1 MKKKPKISKVDY
13 EDLGSTYQVVE
24 IALLNQVLKTNG
36 ISDKRKRRKIC
47 EDFIFD
53 QGVILD
59 GGAFQTEP
67 DGKWYAPVLCFA
79 GTEGNPEDGEFVRTK
94 KFYKLTD
101 DFSGYHEYAL
111 GNMDYFFDECKE
123 KTTFDWGPEH
133 E

>member
-1 MKKKPKISKVDY
+1 MKKKSKAAKVGY

-24 IALLNQVLKTNG
+24 IALLNQVLKANG

-59 GGAFQTEP
+59 GGGFQTEP
-67 DGKWYAPVLCFA
+67 GGKWYGPVLCFA
-79 GTEGNPEDGEFVRTK
+79 DTDGNHDEGEFFRTK
-94 KFYKLTD
+94 KFYKHVD
-101 DFSGYHEYAL
+101 DLPYHEYAL
-111 GNMDYFFDECKE
+111 GNIHYFFDECKE
-123 KTTFDWGPEH
+123 KTPFDWGPEH